1 MVFLVDQNGL
11 IYNDPFG
18 ETNFGNY
25 QITETN
31 VTSITLSDWELI
43 KNKNNDDISFKINNG
58 QTLIVRSFLDSYL
71 PNVFFLLN
79 FSNAF

>member
-43 KNKNNDDISFKINNG
+43 KNKNNDDISFKIK
-58 QTLIVRSFLDSYL
+58 L
-71 PNVFFLLN
+71 
-79 FSNAF
+79 